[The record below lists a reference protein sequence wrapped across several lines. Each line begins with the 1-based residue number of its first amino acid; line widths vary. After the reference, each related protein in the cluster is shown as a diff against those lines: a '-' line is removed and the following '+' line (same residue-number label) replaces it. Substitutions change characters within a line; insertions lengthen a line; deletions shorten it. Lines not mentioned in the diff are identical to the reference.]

1 MENITNRILEEARCI
16 IETKQTIREIA
27 RKYNVS
33 KSTVHKD
40 LGERLK
46 KINKSMSKQVNEILE
61 YHIKIRHIR
70 GGISTKKKYE
80 KLKNNKTNRINMV

>member
-1 MENITNRILEEARCI
+1 VENITNRILEEARCI

-46 KINKSMSKQVNEILE
+46 KINKNMSKQVNEILE

>member
-46 KINKSMSKQVNEILE
+46 KINKNMSKQVNEILE

>member
-1 MENITNRILEEARCI
+1 MDKIIKRVLDEAKHI
-16 IETKQTIREIA
+16 IETKKTIRQIA
-27 RKYNVS
+27 KDYNVS

-46 KINKSMSKQVNEILE
+46 IINKEMSKEVEDILK
-61 YHIKIRHIR
+61 YHMQIRHIR

-80 KLKNNKTNRINMV
+80 NLKNNKINNINMV